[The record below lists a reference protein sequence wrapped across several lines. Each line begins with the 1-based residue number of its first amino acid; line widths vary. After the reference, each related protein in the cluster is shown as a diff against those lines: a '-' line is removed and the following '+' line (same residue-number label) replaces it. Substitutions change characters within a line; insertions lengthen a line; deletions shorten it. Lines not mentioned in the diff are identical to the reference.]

1 MARVNKNIE
10 YHEDKIPKR
19 PISQD
24 DILFLKALQQEM
36 NTQDEQS
43 QADPRYWTIIGTE
56 REFGIDEEQA
66 ENSLF
71 YIDDTCVAE
80 SVEEFAKLIQSHIPA
95 VKSVQ
100 FHKGWNTY
108 VEVVLKDK
116 EKSFLYKSLY
126 KSTDFIELYE
136 DYGIELKV
144 RNYRVVT
151 RVYPGLFFL
160 TRKEAEEHL
169 EKNFYHYS
177 SDART
182 YAMTAWRAPQ
192 VSQLYRILHE
202 TDFDLLAQACN
213 NIHTHGTRKEDIK
226 MTAGKFEKV
235 SQEQFM
241 SGCKSCFADAH
252 IAQLWTDNYDSIEMP
267 KRATKGSAGYDFKMP
282 FDITIEAGGTV
293 TIPTGIRCKMNE
305 DFVLMLFPRS
315 GLGFKYGL
323 HLKNTAGIIDS
334 DYYNADNEGHIM
346 VRLVNPDS
354 RPIEFKKGAG
364 FAQGIFLMYGRTED
378 DEDAGQRTGG
388 FGSTGA

>member
-71 YIDDTCVAE
+71 YMDDTCVAE

-108 VEVVLKDK
+108 VEVVLEDK
-116 EKSFLYKSLY
+116 EKRFLY

-169 EKNFYHYS
+169 EKNFYLFF

-182 YAMTAWRAPQ
+182 YAMTAWRARQ
-192 VSQLYRILHE
+192 VSQLYRILH
-202 TDFDLLAQACN
+202 
-213 NIHTHGTRKEDIK
+213 
-226 MTAGKFEKV
+226 
-235 SQEQFM
+235 
-241 SGCKSCFADAH
+241 
-252 IAQLWTDNYDSIEMP
+252 
-267 KRATKGSAGYDFKMP
+267 
-282 FDITIEAGGTV
+282 
-293 TIPTGIRCKMNE
+293 
-305 DFVLMLFPRS
+305 
-315 GLGFKYGL
+315 
-323 HLKNTAGIIDS
+323 
-334 DYYNADNEGHIM
+334 
-346 VRLVNPDS
+346 
-354 RPIEFKKGAG
+354 
-364 FAQGIFLMYGRTED
+364 
-378 DEDAGQRTGG
+378 
-388 FGSTGA
+388 